1 MMKAIFL
8 FSCPPGFPV
17 KASRLLV
24 LFARTIFWKRHK
36 EKNTFSVT
44 RRLVSHHVIPPL
56 MENDGVSALVGIT
69 RHNSLFHPS
78 KDRSPDTKSLVCMHK
93 STDGTSTSI
102 QIRLTLPLISQVRLR
117 LSLVQLLEWC
127 MGL

>member
-1 MMKAIFL
+1 M
-8 FSCPPGFPV
+8 
-17 KASRLLV
+17 
-24 LFARTIFWKRHK
+24 
-36 EKNTFSVT
+36 
-44 RRLVSHHVIPPL
+44 IPPL

-93 STDGTSTSI
+93 STDSTSTSI

-127 MGL
+127 SYKCMQICKKKESERNIFAVSMRGKEMLDIDKND